1 MAIRASKNN
10 NVPQKK
16 RSLEDVVKEQAAE
29 IEKLK
34 NDKLQLQV
42 MTAELFEQTQL
53 DKLEIQTTIAE
64 LAEVILTSLE

>member
-10 NVPQKK
+10 NIPKK
-16 RSLEDVVKEQAAE
+16 KHSLEDVVKEQAKE
-29 IEKLK
+29 IEQLK

-53 DKLEIQTTIAE
+53 DKLEMQTTIAE
-64 LAEVILTSLE
+64 LAETILASLE